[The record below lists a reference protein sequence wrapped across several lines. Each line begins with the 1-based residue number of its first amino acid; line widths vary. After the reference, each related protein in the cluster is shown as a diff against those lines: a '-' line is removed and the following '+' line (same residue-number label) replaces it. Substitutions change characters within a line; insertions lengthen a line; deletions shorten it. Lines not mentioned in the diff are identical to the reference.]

1 MAIKII
7 SLNKLPNAFH
17 FETVMKTLERIG
29 ATSVAQ
35 ENVGVRPLFE
45 DLMTKFQREDA
56 AYRQSLKSFKT
67 DEIKQLD
74 DERDAYAD
82 CIRRVA
88 EEWAKLPDAA
98 RSAAGRLVAQVY
110 KDFQFRAT
118 EARIAETAKLLN
130 MFQVL
135 DDADHAA
142 ALQLMGLTAL
152 VETLKAKNAQL
163 KQLMAER
170 SMEQADYIVGELR
183 EARLAVD
190 GAYTKLI
197 QYLNALLLVNPTEE
211 LLQLEKVLNSDIRLL
226 EAQLAA
232 SRKKQCGEDEPVTA
246 TPEPAGTVNAEEV
259 E

>member
-1 MAIKII
+1 
-7 SLNKLPNAFH
+7 
-17 FETVMKTLERIG
+17 
-29 ATSVAQ
+29 
-35 ENVGVRPLFE
+35 
-45 DLMTKFQREDA
+45 MTWMRCGRRLSRKCKG
-56 AYRQSLKSFKT
+56 RQSLKNFKT

-135 DDADHAA
+135 DGTEHVA
-142 ALQLMGLTAL
+142 ALQLMGLMAL

-163 KQLMAER
+163 KQLMADR
-170 SMEQADYIVGELR
+170 STEQADYIVGELR
-183 EARLAVD
+183 EARLEVD
-190 GAYTKLI
+190 GAYEKLI
-197 QYLNALLLVNPTEE
+197 AYLNALLLVSPTEE

-232 SRKKQCGEDEPVTA
+232 SRKKQGGEDVEPEA
-246 TPEPAGTVNAEEV
+246 GKPETVDAGEV